1 MKKKIKPLS
10 NFKIFKEII
19 DKEFG
24 GESKVSKMIMLANSN
39 FKLAI
44 RNSTIVDSNTILSKM
59 KFLKRRIKLFLTRLY
74 GLWNSSTTK
83 FVDWNCEHNFVYVMN
98 HSSIVAN
105 KVRVT
110 PYHIKNDLTYLIYN
124 IILATLHMVMFLI
137 MIEQN

>member
-1 MKKKIKPLS
+1 MDDYNKCTWINMMKKKIKPLS

-83 FVDWNCEHNFVYVMN
+83 FVD
-98 HSSIVAN
+98 
-105 KVRVT
+105 
-110 PYHIKNDLTYLIYN
+110 
-124 IILATLHMVMFLI
+124 
-137 MIEQN
+137 